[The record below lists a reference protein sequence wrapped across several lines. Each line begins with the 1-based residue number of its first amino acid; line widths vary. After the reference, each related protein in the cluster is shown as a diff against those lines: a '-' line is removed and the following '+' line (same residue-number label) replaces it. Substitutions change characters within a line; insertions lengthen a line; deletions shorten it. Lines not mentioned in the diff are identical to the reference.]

1 MLSFIIAL
9 EARRYGIHRGVAT
22 DTYGNTAAAIRTVV
36 VEPQALR
43 PPVSLCFKR
52 QFGGLMKNIGR
63 LLVDLVK
70 DGYSVIGILAPLLSI
85 SVTVAKAL
93 DVPLAG
99 LRGIS

>member
-1 MLSFIIAL
+1 
-9 EARRYGIHRGVAT
+9 
-22 DTYGNTAAAIRTVV
+22 
-36 VEPQALR
+36 
-43 PPVSLCFKR
+43 
-52 QFGGLMKNIGR
+52 MKNIGR

-70 DGYSVIGILAPLLSI
+70 DGYSVIGTLAPLLSI